1 MSASSRQDG
10 IKLFTSKYYAS
21 CAAGGMLSAASCHVL
36 FTPLDVL
43 KVNMQVHPGKYHSVL
58 GGLHLLWRE
67 HGLSGLWKGWSGKL
81 FGYGAQGACKF
92 GFYEY
97 FKKIYC
103 DAVGP
108 DNVKQYKTLIYLAGS
123 ASAQIIADVALCPF
137 EAVKVKVQAQPLFA
151 RGLRDGF
158 PRVYSSGGIQGLYRG
173 ILPLWSRNLPFSMI
187 MFSSFEHS
195 VDFLYHHVLHK
206 QRSDCSKPVQL
217 GVTCTAGYMAGTIG
231 CLVSNPA
238 DNVVSSLYNNKSQ
251 SLLQAVKS
259 IGFPGLFTRSL
270 PLRIMLVGPLVTL
283 QWFAYDSIKVLIGLP
298 TSGGLDHH
306 ISSALTAN
314 NVCSDNEDGS
324 SVELAFV

>member
-67 HGLSGLWKGWSGKL
+67 HGLSGLWK
-81 FGYGAQGACKF
+81 
-92 GFYEY
+92 
-97 FKKIYC
+97 
-103 DAVGP
+103 VGP